1 VLAGSLC
8 YPLLELLGLPGLRV
22 LPLVAALKVAA
33 LKVAGPLVAA
43 LKVAGP
49 LVAALKVARAI
60 PLSHVRPRFVAVP
73 PQTARSLS
81 EVSKALTPAGR
92 EVPVGVGPCDTHL
105 RQREYSQASQV
116 ECLA

>member
-43 LKVAGP
+43 LKVAQ
-49 LVAALKVARAI
+49 AI
-60 PLSHVRPRFVAVP
+60 PLSHVMPRFVAVP
-73 PQTARSLS
+73 PQTAPSLS